1 MFMENWPS
9 SLYLNPMNGMMDQ
22 NLSENATI
30 VLPTPNKMLVKHDFL
45 RYISKKLF
53 NTVSGVSL
61 FNNEKKLVNNLTNM
75 GKDIYDN
82 TISVKLNKYSTTSNT
97 PLGTGFV
104 LDPVTGLKATTNDN
118 TSNDNICRILLNTL
132 MENVP
137 SRFSDISGVMDA
149 SGVFSLPI
157 NAGDTINFFMTIHPR
172 S

>member
-1 MFMENWPS
+1 
-9 SLYLNPMNGMMDQ
+9 
-22 NLSENATI
+22 
-30 VLPTPNKMLVKHDFL
+30 
-45 RYISKKLF
+45 
-53 NTVSGVSL
+53 
-61 FNNEKKLVNNLTNM
+61 M

-82 TISVKLNKYSTTSNT
+82 TIGVKLNKYSTTSNT
-97 PLGTGFV
+97 PLETGFV

-157 NAGDTINFFMTIHPR
+157 NAGDTINFFMTIHPEANQHLLTGVPPISAR
-172 S
+172 KYQIKIVIDDGTGINTTPVD